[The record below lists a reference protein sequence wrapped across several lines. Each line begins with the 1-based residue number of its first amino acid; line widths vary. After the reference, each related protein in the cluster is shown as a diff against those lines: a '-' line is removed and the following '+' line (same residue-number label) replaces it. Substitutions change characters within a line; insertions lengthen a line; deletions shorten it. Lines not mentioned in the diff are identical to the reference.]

1 MGVERGE
8 MLARFFVARCVT
20 PWSRLLPVRAGR
32 ALYGSF
38 TTVQSPKPMLALSA
52 LASTKDMTWLFS

>member
-1 MGVERGE
+1 MGVERDESSRGFFCRSV
-8 MLARFFVARCVT
+8 LHAREVDCRRSA
-20 PWSRLLPVRAGR
+20 PA

-52 LASTKDMTWLFS
+52 LASAKDMTWLFS